1 MQIFSAENQQNCDI
15 SAIIHSCSAARRSNS
30 VKFDWSDLTLYESSD
45 ILKQGVTVM
54 LGLIFFIIIA
64 VVIYNDL
71 EKTQRQQ
78 GGQPL
83 TKSPIIVGGCGFVIF
98 LIVIAIIIAYARG

>member
-1 MQIFSAENQQNCDI
+1 
-15 SAIIHSCSAARRSNS
+15 
-30 VKFDWSDLTLYESSD
+30 
-45 ILKQGVTVM
+45 M

-71 EKTQRQQ
+71 EKTQRQH

-83 TKSPIIVGGCGFVIF
+83 TKSPIIVSGCGFVIF